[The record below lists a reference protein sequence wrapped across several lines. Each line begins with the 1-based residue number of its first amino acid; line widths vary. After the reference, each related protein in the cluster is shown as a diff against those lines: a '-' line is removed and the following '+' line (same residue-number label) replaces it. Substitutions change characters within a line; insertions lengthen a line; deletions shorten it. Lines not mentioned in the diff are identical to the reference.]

1 MYDFSG
7 DSSNPILDLGLQ
19 FLQKKINPES
29 TFAPEDPTL
38 KYENRYMLPSHEGQI
53 YGGSQQPVNTQ
64 TNPVV
69 KIIPA
74 VRQVVSGTNT
84 GTGQRNVSSPPLLE
98 TTTNPALDPGL
109 RPGEVV
115 QDGKVISKDAPTG
128 LGGFFAG
135 LGDALWN
142 DPLGTG
148 GDWDKKGTPTSVRE
162 GGLGR
167 TYDPSLKQQVIAEQK
182 AAKEKL
188 ISTQDEQEKY
198 LRDTQRYKD
207 IQNIE
212 RQHQIGMID
221 QMAQRSLE
229 LARARTQ
236 MNLDASLGYER
247 SSPRVA
253 QAQRKLA
260 SDAFSNEQIAMA
272 QAASAAGQAMAHGA
286 QRRVGRG

>member
-19 FLQKKINPES
+19 FLQQKINPES
-29 TFAPEDPTL
+29 KFAPEDPTRQ
-38 KYENRYMLPSHEGQI
+38 YENRYILPSHQGQF

-84 GTGQRNVSSPPLLE
+84 GTGQRNVSSPPLVE

-115 QDGKVISKDAPTG
+115 QGGKVIGKEAPTG
-128 LGGFFAG
+128 LNRILAG
-135 LGDALWN
+135 ARDILEDWQ
-142 DPLGTG
+142 GTG
-148 GDWDKKGTPTSVRE
+148 KDYDMQGSPTSVRE

-167 TYDPSLKQQVIAEQK
+167 TYDPTLKKEAIAAQK

-188 ISTQDEQEKY
+188 ISKQDEQEKY

-236 MNLDASLGYER
+236 MNLDASLGYEKA
-247 SSPRVA
+247 SPRVA
-253 QAQRKLA
+253 QAQRKMA